1 MGEGEIFVLSIV
13 IPLAT
18 IVGGCMLIGL
28 AIYRFTRL
36 KELAM
41 RERLA
46 LIEKGL
52 VPSPEQDPA
61 RFEQILQGGTPARRA
76 ANRGMRMRTTGI
88 ILMGVGLG
96 LAVLIAFA
104 GDDVGS
110 GIGVGGGIAIM
121 GLAFLVSGTIAGR
134 QSSWPEYSRP
144 AGTANATEPVGSRP
158 GLEP

>member
-1 MGEGEIFVLSIV
+1 
-13 IPLAT
+13 
-18 IVGGCMLIGL
+18 
-28 AIYRFTRL
+28 
-36 KELAM
+36 
-41 RERLA
+41 
-46 LIEKGL
+46 
-52 VPSPEQDPA
+52 
-61 RFEQILQGGTPARRA
+61 
-76 ANRGMRMRTTGI
+76 MRTTGI

-121 GLAFLVSGTIAGR
+121 GLAFLVSGMIAGR

-144 AGTANATEPVGSRP
+144 AGTSNATEPVGSRP